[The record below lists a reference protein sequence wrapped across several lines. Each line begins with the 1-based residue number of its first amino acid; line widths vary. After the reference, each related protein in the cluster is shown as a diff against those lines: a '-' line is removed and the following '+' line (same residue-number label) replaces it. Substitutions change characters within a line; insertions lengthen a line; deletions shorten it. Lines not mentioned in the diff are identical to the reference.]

1 MKKTKLLLSS
11 LILFWGIM
19 FSCKIDLENLEE
31 LPASNE
37 NSILLKRARISFEER
52 LKNDPLFK
60 KYKVEPFWDKAI
72 YFGNTIEVAFTIN
85 GEHHR
90 PRLKENPEII
100 GREKLVLVESGKKFN
115 AILVRYIP
123 SKEFKGKIGDINT
136 QNIAESKFDGVVSM
150 NVLGEETNT
159 ILYVS
164 NGKVIKKIHV
174 KPIEVY
180 KKGRVAE
187 CTTYYEQDVVV
198 RYDSRGEWYFEY
210 VFREWTVC
218 TTNGDPGGLNNGGG
232 GGNPCDYIPALCNG
246 GNGNGNGGGNSNF
259 ISPGQKPLAEFLN
272 DKCGGALGMWNMGIQ
287 NNNHEVY
294 GVVTQSGS
302 LLITQ
307 ISPNTNGGQFDGIYE
322 HNGTTYYFYP
332 ADGNMPGYSGTIL
345 SGNKYFIPISATV
358 HTHNPCMNDGTNG
371 ITDNDGS
378 DDFPFAGKFSG
389 INHYVIGCN
398 GSVAQYNSRSYF
410 NSQSGNLSSSCSI
423 IN

>member
-246 GNGNGNGGGNSNF
+246 GNGNGNGGGNSNGLPNKETEITIKPKCAGLNDAWNYSFNPDGSAYKETHGF
-259 ISPGQKPLAEFLN
+259 IYLDSNGNPMVVILPQSGNTVSETHWGSNDGGVEYGSANGVPKLRLPGDSHLYTIIGTFHTHPNNDGWNQGPSQGDLNNPTINHNFLN
-272 DKCGGALGMWNMGIQ
+272 DVPEFIFA
-287 NNNHEVY
+287 
-294 GVVTQSGS
+294 TQSSYSVDYSTSPPTVFSS
-302 LLITQ
+302 LLR
-307 ISPNTNGGQFDGIYE
+307 FGI
-322 HNGTTYYFYP
+322 
-332 ADGNMPGYSGTIL
+332 
-345 SGNKYFIPISATV
+345 
-358 HTHNPCMNDGTNG
+358 
-371 ITDNDGS
+371 
-378 DDFPFAGKFSG
+378 
-389 INHYVIGCN
+389 IGCN
-398 GSVAQYNSRSYF
+398 
-410 NSQSGNLSSSCSI
+410 
-423 IN
+423 